1 MAELNVTLPLWWVLG
16 IIIGG
21 VAGSYAFT
29 WVVFNKWREGN
40 AKLWEAITE
49 IKDNEIKHIEERLNA
64 LEKDN

>member
-16 IIIGG
+16 IIIAA
-21 VAGSYAFT
+21 VAGSYTFT

-40 AKLWEAITE
+40 AKLWEAYD
-49 IKDNEIKHIEERLNA
+49 KLVKNDIKHIEKRLNA